1 MIDKGQ
7 GTIDKPQAEGRDTM
21 IMIDDGLGT
30 IDEGRW
36 TRDERRRTIDEGQ

>member
-7 GTIDKPQAEGRDTM
+7 GTIDKPEGRETM